1 MELKWLEDYLALVDS
16 GNFSTAAD
24 VRHLSQPAF
33 SRRIQAFEAWLGVK
47 LVDRS
52 KKPFRFTAAANE
64 HEVTLRN
71 LVNSIYQTKNRIKYS
86 VRDQNSFSVA
96 TQHSLLVTPFLPRF
110 LERLSSSHVNLNYS
124 LVSENMDTCVAMF
137 LKGGVDMLV
146 IYETEGNRNV
156 ITPHLSVRKTLSSD
170 EMILVAT
177 PQINQIVTSKMGVKT
192 LPLLTYPTSSFFGTV
207 IWADVLP
214 KVLRHINAS
223 IVCESSFSVGL
234 REMALA
240 STGAAWLP
248 RSIVVDEIESGKL
261 VVLEALSQPIPMN
274 VVAHL
279 SLISNS
285 PAISQLVETLQSSE
299 KKLNNFQLFA

>member
-16 GNFSTAAD
+16 GNFTSAAD
-24 VRHLSQPAF
+24 MRHLSQPAF
-33 SRRIQAFEAWLGVK
+33 SRRIQALEAWLGVQ
-47 LVDRS
+47 LIDRS
-52 KKPFRFTAAANE
+52 KKPFRFTAAAIE
-64 HEVTLRN
+64 HETTIRT
-71 LVNSIYQTKNRIKYS
+71 LVNSIYQVKNRIKYS
-86 VRDQNSFSVA
+86 VRDQNSLSVA

-110 LERLSSSHVNLNYS
+110 LENLSSTLPNLNYS
-124 LVSENMDTCVAMF
+124 LVSENMDTCVALF
-137 LKGGVDMLV
+137 LKGDVDMLV

-156 ITPHLSVRKTLSSD
+156 MTPYLSVRKRLSSD

-177 PQINQIVTSKMGVKT
+177 PTIHQLIHRQNDRQAI
-192 LPLLTYPTSSFFGTV
+192 PLLTYPTTSFFGTV

-214 KVLRHINAS
+214 KVLRDLNAT

-248 RSIVVDEIESGKL
+248 RSIVVDEIHAGSL
-261 VVLEALSQPIPMN
+261 VVLDEISQPIPMS

-285 PAISQLVETLQSSE
+285 PAISKLIDILQPPNE
-299 KKLNNFQLFA
+299 RDAEG

>member
-1 MELKWLEDYLALVDS
+1 M
-16 GNFSTAAD
+16 
-24 VRHLSQPAF
+24 Q
-33 SRRIQAFEAWLGVK
+33 

-52 KKPFRFTAAANE
+52 KKPFRFTNAAIE
-64 HEVTLRN
+64 HESTLRN
-71 LVNSIYQTKNRIKYS
+71 LVNSIYQAKNRIKYS
-86 VRDQNSFSVA
+86 VRDQTSLSVA

-110 LERLSSSHVNLNYS
+110 LDRLSGSIPNLNYS

-137 LKGGVDMLV
+137 LKGAVDMLV

-177 PQINQIVTSKMGVKT
+177 PHICQSINNNKDSLT

-214 KVLRHINAS
+214 KVLRDLNAT

-248 RSIVVDEIESGKL
+248 RSIVVDEILSGKL
-261 VVLEALSQPIPMN
+261 MVLDEISQPIPMS

-279 SLISNS
+279 SLISDS
-285 PAISQLVETLQSSE
+285 PAVSELNETLRS
-299 KKLNNFQLFA
+299 LN

>member
-1 MELKWLEDYLALVDS
+1 MELKWLEDYLALVDA
-16 GNFSTAAD
+16 GNFTGAAD
-24 VRHLSQPAF
+24 TRHLSQPAF
-33 SRRIQAFEAWLGVK
+33 SRRIQALEAWLGVQ

-52 KKPFRFTAAANE
+52 KKPFRFTNAAIE
-64 HEVTLRN
+64 HESTLRN
-71 LVNSIYQTKNRIKYS
+71 LVNSIYQAKNRIKYS
-86 VRDQNSFSVA
+86 VRDQTSLSVA

-110 LERLSSSHVNLNYS
+110 LDRLSGSIPNLNYS

-137 LKGGVDMLV
+137 LKGAVDMLV

-177 PQINQIVTSKMGVKT
+177 PHICQSINNREDSFT

-214 KVLRHINAS
+214 KVLRDLNAT

-248 RSIVVDEIESGKL
+248 RSIVVDEILSGKL
-261 VVLEALSQPIPMN
+261 MVLDEISQPIPMS

-279 SLISNS
+279 SLISDS
-285 PAISQLVETLQSSE
+285 PAVSKLNETLRS
-299 KKLNNFQLFA
+299 LN